1 MRASQNFLRKERSL
15 MLGTSQNPARAKKE
29 IMSKISKDEFDFDKY
44 YLTQTTDVVKALQT
58 CANQIYKLI
67 INKIAGAGY
76 RSLVSQPTRNA
87 NDQFA
92 TKHVPSIAKFDA
104 KYRAWYSQTLP
115 KQIKQY
121 SYLFIA
127 DDISRTALPDLYAG
141 SQLITQ
147 APESGFALF
156 SNHFMHLGNNSSYSS
171 LTAALIGS
179 AMEAAGNAN
188 MCQEVLSVMGGDRS
202 TENIPVNFNLR
213 TSEYS
218 NGAVKG
224 PFKLLVQDDQQQL
237 IFITGTYT
245 MYAGGQGSITDLSAK
260 AVASLNQ
267 FELTVA
273 NYEPQIKHVQRAIT
287 IPQSILDEYNVHN
300 APTKVIV
307 DAFEFN
313 MLTDAANQVDGGR
326 ARVYAI
332 IPQ

>member
-15 MLGTSQNPARAKKE
+15 MLGTSQNPAQAKKE

-58 CANQIYKLI
+58 CANQIYRLI

-76 RSLVSQPTRNA
+76 HSLVSQPTRNA
-87 NDQFA
+87 NDQFIA
-92 TKHVPSIAKFDA
+92 KHVPSIAKLDT

-115 KQIKQY
+115 EQIKQY

-127 DDISRTALPDLYAG
+127 DDISRTILPDLYAG

-156 SNHFMHLGNNSSYSS
+156 SNHFMHLGNNSYSS
-171 LTAALIGS
+171 LTTALIGS
-179 AMEAAGNAN
+179 AMEASGNAN
-188 MCQEVLSVMGGDRS
+188 MYQEVLSVMGGDRS

-218 NGAVKG
+218 SGTVRG

-237 IFITGTYT
+237 IFITGTYA
-245 MYAGGQGSITDLSAK
+245 MHAGGQGSITNLSAK

-273 NYEPQIKHVQRAIT
+273 NYEPQIKHVQRAIA
-287 IPQSILDEYNVHN
+287 IPQSILDEYNVRN

-313 MLTDAANQVDGGR
+313 MLTDTANQVNGGR

-332 IPQ
+332 IP